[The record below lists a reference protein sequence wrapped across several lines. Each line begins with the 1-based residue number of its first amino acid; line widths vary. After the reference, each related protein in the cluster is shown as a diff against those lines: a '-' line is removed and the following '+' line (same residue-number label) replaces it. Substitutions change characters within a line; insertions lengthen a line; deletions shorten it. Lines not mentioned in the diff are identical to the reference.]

1 MTSTKGHSL
10 LAFTLYGRAYAL
22 TRSLGLRSWGCSSES
37 KELWCNTGSRLQLLR
52 EEECRR
58 PWLRER
64 GEQAFKRKNRDGG
77 TREGKGERSGR
88 KDKGKEGRESKQRCP
103 LFNQER
109 QRSEISEIEE
119 TEKPCS
125 SKTCF
130 CCPALVKP
138 QGNWLL
144 CRLTARA
151 GVPPISKQ
159 MVLGMGAE
167 YIVTCLIPA
176 ESIGDACNQ
185 GLGLYLNLH
194 SETTVLRHDASK
206 FGEEPKNQTINKPPT
221 SSLTYPSFKPY
232 ALQSSQTGSW
242 LTRRRRE
249 IVASILGTLTV
260 PFWP

>member
-1 MTSTKGHSL
+1 MVTGKR
-10 LAFTLYGRAYAL
+10 RA
-22 TRSLGLRSWGCSSES
+22 GLQ
-37 KELWCNTGSRLQLLR
+37 KEEQGWRDQGG
-52 EEECRR
+52 
-58 PWLRER
+58 ER
-64 GEQAFKRKNRDGG
+64 GEKRK
-77 TREGKGERSGR
+77 EGQR
-88 KDKGKEGRESKQRCP
+88 EGRESKQRCP

-138 QGNWLL
+138 EGNWLL

-159 MVLGMGAE
+159 MVLGVGAE

-206 FGEEPKNQTINKPPT
+206 FGEEPKIKPLT
-221 SSLTYPSFKPY
+221 SLPLLPSHTPLLSLMHF
-232 ALQSSQTGSW
+232 SQARQG
-242 LTRRRRE
+242 
-249 IVASILGTLTV
+249 AG
-260 PFWP
+260 